1 VGGFDR
7 RSVALERSAKKRS
20 PSSRFADLGDRLA
33 KTFAAPDRT
42 RSSWPSNGDP
52 EGPTGPDYPDEQER
66 GESWDQVLPRFPITR
81 QGYDCAAVDEH
92 VAELEQELGELD
104 QELAQLRANT
114 PAEGQVA
121 AEIQRI
127 GEQTSTILLTAH
139 DKARETTRQAQEQAD
154 RCLADAAASA
164 IALTKEANR
173 KLHDLEAEKLSV
185 WRERARMLEDVESV
199 ARALSTL
206 AGDARERFPGE
217 LEKMTALT
225 AAAAESAEH
234 NGAES

>member
-52 EGPTGPDYPDEQER
+52 EGPTGPDCPDEP
-66 GESWDQVLPRFPITR
+66 GSWDQARFPITR

-92 VAELEQELGELD
+92 VAELEQELAELD
-104 QELAQLRANT
+104 QELAQLRAST
-114 PAEGQVA
+114 PAEGEVA

-139 DKARETTRQAQEQAD
+139 DRARETTRQAQEQAD

-173 KLHDLEAEKLSV
+173 KLHDLESEKLSV

-206 AGDARERFPGE
+206 AMEAGERFPGE

-225 AAAAESAEH
+225 AAAAESTEH
-234 NGAES
+234 NGAQP